1 MQTSNYRFVH
11 REVDQVPSKY
21 ILKRWSNNVK
31 RSHTKVPI
39 TYDNWAA
46 KPEALHLDK
55 LGNAIYEVAE
65 MVTDSEDWSDNLMEG
80 LRNLKIE

>member
-1 MQTSNYRFVH
+1 M
-11 REVDQVPSKY
+11 SKGA
-21 ILKRWSNNVK
+21 
-31 RSHTKVPI
+31 HTKVPI
-39 TYDNWAA
+39 TCDNWAA